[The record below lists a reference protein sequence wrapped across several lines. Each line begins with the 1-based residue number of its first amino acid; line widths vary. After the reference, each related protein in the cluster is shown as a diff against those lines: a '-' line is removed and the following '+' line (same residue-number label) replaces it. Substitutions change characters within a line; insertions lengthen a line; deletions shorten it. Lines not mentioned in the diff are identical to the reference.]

1 MIRSALRLR
10 PEAGRARR
18 RLLSDE
24 RRERRRKVVVTGLG
38 LVSPL
43 GCGVET
49 AWPRLCEGFSSAVA
63 LEEERF
69 SKVAS
74 RVACLVPRGEDRGQ
88 LDLEREFSRGDQQ
101 RLSLAMMFGLLA
113 AREAVQDSGWVP
125 ATRDQRLRAGVSV
138 GMGMVDLEYI
148 GESYLAVKQG
158 GRKVS
163 PYFVPRIL
171 PNLAAGHISIG
182 NLDISS

>member
-1 MIRSALRLR
+1 MRSVQRLT
-10 PEAGRARR
+10 R
-18 RLLSDE
+18 RLLSDQTSPA
-24 RRERRRKVVVTGLG
+24 RAVVVTGLG

-43 GCGVET
+43 GCGVEA
-49 AWPRLCEGFSSAVA
+49 AWPRLCDGASSAVS
-63 LEEERF
+63 LQEEKF
-69 SKVAS
+69 SKVGS
-74 RVACLVPRGEDRGQ
+74 KVACLVPRGRDRGQ
-88 LDLEREFSRGDQQ
+88 LDLDSEFSAGEQQ

-113 AREAVQDSGWVP
+113 AREALEDAGWAP
-125 ATRDQRLRAGVSV
+125 STQQERLRSGVSV

-158 GRKVS
+158 GRKIS

-182 NLDISS
+182 NLDISWRY

>member
-10 PEAGRARR
+10 PEQGQARR
-18 RLLSDE
+18 RLLSEE
-24 RRERRRKVVVTGLG
+24 RRERRRRKVVVTGLG

-49 AWPRLCEGFSSAVA
+49 AWPRLCEGQTTAVA

-74 RVACLVPRGEDRGQ
+74 KVACLVPRGEARGQ
-88 LDLEREFSRGDQQ
+88 LDLEAEFSRGDQQ

-113 AREAVQDSGWVP
+113 ARRPCRRLAGLPPPRSRGSGP
-125 ATRDQRLRAGVSV
+125 GSV
-138 GMGMVDLEYI
+138 WAWAWWTW
-148 GESYLAVKQG
+148 ST
-158 GRKVS
+158 
-163 PYFVPRIL
+163 
-171 PNLAAGHISIG
+171 
-182 NLDISS
+182 

>member
-1 MIRSALRLR
+1 M
-10 PEAGRARR
+10 
-18 RLLSDE
+18 
-24 RRERRRKVVVTGLG
+24 VTGLG

-63 LEEERF
+63 LEAEKF

-74 RVACLVPRGEDRGQ
+74 RVACLVPRGEARGE
-88 LDLEREFSRGDQQ
+88 LDLEAEFSRGDQQ

-113 AREAVQDSGWVP
+113 AREALQQAGWDP
-125 ATRDQRLRAGVSV
+125 SSQEQRLRAGVSV

-182 NLDISS
+182 SLDICSCYSYR

>member
-1 MIRSALRLR
+1 M
-10 PEAGRARR
+10 
-18 RLLSDE
+18 
-24 RRERRRKVVVTGLG
+24 VVTGLG

-49 AWPRLCEGFSSAVA
+49 AWSRLCEGFSSGVA
-63 LEEERF
+63 LEEEKF
-69 SKVAS
+69 LKVGS
-74 RVACLVPRGEDRGQ
+74 RVACLVPRGE
-88 LDLEREFSRGDQQ
+88 LDLQAEFSSGDQQ

-113 AREAVQDSGWVP
+113 AREAVKEAGWVP
-125 ATRDQRLRAGVSV
+125 SSQEQRLRAGVSV

-148 GESYLAVKQG
+148 GESYLALQQG
-158 GRKVS
+158 KGRRLS

-182 NLDISS
+182 NLDISSS

>member
-1 MIRSALRLR
+1 M
-10 PEAGRARR
+10 
-18 RLLSDE
+18 
-24 RRERRRKVVVTGLG
+24 VVTGLG
-38 LVSPL
+38 VVSPL
-43 GCGVET
+43 GCGAET
-49 AWPRLCEGFSSAVA
+49 AWSRLCEGFSSASA
-63 LEEERF
+63 LTEEKF
-69 SKVAS
+69 SKLAS
-74 RVACLVPRGEDRGQ
+74 RVACLVPRGKAGGE
-88 LDLEREFSRGDQQ
+88 LDLEAEFSRGDQQ

-113 AREAVQDSGWVP
+113 AKEALQQAGWDP
-125 ATRDQRLRAGVSV
+125 SSQEQRLRAGVSV

-182 NLDISS
+182 SLDICSCYSHR